1 MITLISFAI
10 LGGCII
16 IAAGIISRT
25 MLDVDKA
32 NERRRATMSCL
43 VDLVKAI
50 NDNFAGSNLVILDNI
65 DEVKVQGQIKYY
77 KPEQQ

>member
-10 LGGCII
+10 LGCCII

>member
-1 MITLISFAI
+1 MITIISFAI
-10 LGGCII
+10 LGSCII
-16 IAAGIISRT
+16 VAAGIISRT
-25 MLDVDKA
+25 MLDVDKT

-50 NDNFAGSNLVILDNI
+50 NDNFSGSNLVILDNI